1 MKLITRRIRLLENRV
16 ASHEIGRPSP
26 VEVLRERRRRRLE
39 ANGLP
44 YVERGREPL
53 VPDVCRGATGCACPA
68 PRRIAA
74 YGKGGT
80 GAMTAVTRRIAK
92 LENQL
97 GTSEGT
103 QGILYLVC
111 HAGTTQADMDP
122 DIQILS
128 ESGFLPPAP
137 AFAFLPEC
145 SCSTAF
151 PPP

>member
-44 YVERGREPL
+44 YVERRREPL

-74 YGKGGT
+74 CGKGGT
-80 GAMTAVTRRIAK
+80 GALTAVTRRIAK
-92 LENQL
+92 LEERF
-97 GTSEGT
+97 GTVAGKPR
-103 QGILYLVC
+103 IL
-111 HAGTTQADMDP
+111 M
-122 DIQILS
+122 ILS
-128 ESGFLPPAP
+128 HSGWGPWPLIRTLASRFSVKRD
-137 AFAFLPEC
+137 
-145 SCSTAF
+145 SCPRA
-151 PPP
+151 